1 MANTPG
7 ACFSKVPKLFWHI
20 SGDTFSL
27 YLQNEGVL
35 RHKIFHLFEFL
46 FPLQHM
52 ERPALQNE
60 RVGVIRMAF
69 RAQRVFGTFEKRTPD
84 SVMKQLVLHFSL
96 TFEAN
101 KKLTFGKIK
110 GAVYFRKG
118 QVCILSK

>member
-1 MANTPG
+1 
-7 ACFSKVPKLFWHI
+7 
-20 SGDTFSL
+20 
-27 YLQNEGVL
+27 
-35 RHKIFHLFEFL
+35 
-46 FPLQHM
+46 M

-69 RAQRVFGTFEKRTPD
+69 RARKVFGTFEKRTPD

-118 QVCILSK
+118 QVCILSKRICGTLMHFKSCAKITFFSAAYG